1 MLTVDTNTLYLVLI
15 LIGFSTSALLLIV
28 GRGVDQ
34 SLLIW
39 SLAFACRG
47 SGFLLLVLRGAIPH
61 ILSIWLANLLIS
73 ASYALFAVGLLKF
86 LHRRMNPWL
95 VWSPPL
101 LMAVSYALMMDD
113 LTGRI
118 LMGGVVHFMQL
129 SLLLAIMRMFNAQLI
144 GRGKHMLAVCFA
156 IGIVISVARPLAIAL
171 GVTEIDTFDS
181 SGPWQALTFLS
192 MTVVNVIVAL
202 SFVLM
207 QKEHA
212 EAATDSIARSDEL
225 TGLPNRRRL
234 YERISQLM
242 NPARPVQRQYAALL
256 LLDLDNFKTLNDT
269 HGHAA
274 GDELLKQVAT
284 RLLGVARSTDTVARL
299 GGDEFVVL
307 MPDLGIDAAAAR
319 AVVSARAHQIGRE
332 LAAPYNLFLP
342 DSHADHALPV
352 IHHASATIGGTLFLA
367 GSRSLGREA
376 LLREADKAMYSAKN
390 TRRGSVHLSAF
401 DDTLPDY
408 DSHSESQKSL
418 KSVTS
423 PS

>member
-47 SGFLLLVLRGAIPH
+47 SGFLLLVLRGVIPDV
-61 ILSIWLANLLIS
+61 LSIWLANLLIS

-86 LHRRMNPWL
+86 LHRRLNPWL

-242 NPARPVQRQYAALL
+242 KSAGPAQQYAALL
-256 LLDLDNFKTLNDT
+256 LLDLDNFKILNDT

-319 AVVSARAHQIGRE
+319 AAVSARAHQIGQE
-332 LAAPYNLFLP
+332 LAAAYRLFLP
-342 DSHADHALPV
+342 DTDGDHRAAV
-352 IHHASATIGGTLFLA
+352 VHHTSATIGGTLFRA
-367 GSRSLGREA
+367 GARTPGREA

-390 TRRGSVHLSAF
+390 TRRGSVHLAIFEDSGS
-401 DDTLPDY
+401 DC